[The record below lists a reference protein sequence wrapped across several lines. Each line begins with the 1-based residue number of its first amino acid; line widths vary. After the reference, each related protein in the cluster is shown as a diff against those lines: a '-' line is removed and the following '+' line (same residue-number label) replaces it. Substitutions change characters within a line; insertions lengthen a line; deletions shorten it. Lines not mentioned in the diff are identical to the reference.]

1 MSARPNQE
9 TRSTFWLNNRQNH
22 LNSYYDYLRSLRVQV
37 KLFRAEKLVSG
48 LAGEKERWEASI
60 INLEEGTQKLP
71 GDCLV
76 AAAFLSYAG
85 PFATEYRDQLVTTV
99 WMSEVRE
106 NKVQKINPFYAP
118 FLSVRGDHPFYGIKG
133 SKKHVQKKNGRVE

>member
-1 MSARPNQE
+1 
-9 TRSTFWLNNRQNH
+9 
-22 LNSYYDYLRSLRVQV
+22 V

-60 INLEEGTQKLP
+60 INLEEGTRKLP

-85 PFATEYRDQLVTTV
+85 PFATEYRDDLVNLV
-99 WMSEVRE
+99 WISEVQFS
-106 NKVQKINPFYAP
+106 NNTITQ
-118 FLSVRGDHPFYGIKG
+118 S
-133 SKKHVQKKNGRVE
+133 

>member
-1 MSARPNQE
+1 
-9 TRSTFWLNNRQNH
+9 
-22 LNSYYDYLRSLRVQV
+22 VQV

-118 FLSVRGDHPFYGIKG
+118 SSPSEITLSMVSKVLRNTCRKKMVGWNEIQRSQIYERFDFFYK
-133 SKKHVQKKNGRVE
+133 

>member
-1 MSARPNQE
+1 M
-9 TRSTFWLNNRQNH
+9 
-22 LNSYYDYLRSLRVQV
+22 QV

-60 INLEEGTQKLP
+60 INLEDGTQKLP

-85 PFATEYRDQLVTTV
+85 PFATEYREQLVNAV
-99 WMSEVRE
+99 WMSEVRK
-106 NKVQKINPFYAP
+106 NKFRKSIHSLPLSSPPEEITLCKVPKILRNMC
-118 FLSVRGDHPFYGIKG
+118 
-133 SKKHVQKKNGRVE
+133 SKI

>member
-1 MSARPNQE
+1 M
-9 TRSTFWLNNRQNH
+9 
-22 LNSYYDYLRSLRVQV
+22 QV

-60 INLEEGTQKLP
+60 INLEDGTQKLP

-85 PFATEYRDQLVTTV
+85 PFATEYRDQLVNTV
-99 WMSEVRE
+99 WMSEVR
-106 NKVQKINPFYAP
+106 NLKKKINPFYAP
-118 FLSVRGDHPFYGIKG
+118 FLSSRGDHPLYRIKD
-133 SKKHVQKKNGRVE
+133 SKKHMQKNCRVE